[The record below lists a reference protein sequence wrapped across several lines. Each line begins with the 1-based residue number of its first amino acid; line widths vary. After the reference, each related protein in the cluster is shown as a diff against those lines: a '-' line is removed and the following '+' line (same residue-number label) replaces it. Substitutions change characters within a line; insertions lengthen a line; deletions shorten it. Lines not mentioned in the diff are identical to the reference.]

1 MASNSVSGSFKGIE
15 INFTYEGPHVVMSVL
30 NTTDEGKRLR
40 VMFQQQPSSGRVN
53 WTAFQLTGQVQEVVV
68 PPEVIQSHKLAFYV
82 DNHEP
87 IATYTEK
94 ILEELKQIQEK
105 YLKENPIDVSTPE
118 VEQQTPML
126 SNDGKIDVLLN
137 NADHGINQTLNSEN
151 NGNKPFDNASSIK
164 DDDIPK
170 IDSENTTQ
178 ELNQNP
184 NVIDDV
190 SISKDLEIDTDE
202 SKSIDKSSVPEKVK
216 YKSNN
221 IDNYVP
227 DVNTELQFKI
237 KVPSLPKSATEE
249 KTTFIPPQMV
259 SPTSKSKEKNGF
271 LGNLAGAFGL
281 SFANKKQYFRQLN
294 QQLYDK
300 FHADLEKLESDYNNG
315 CSIPLENWDI
325 ESLSEQQTAVLLLN
339 LMVNEVSEWKSEAN
353 KATSTKETLGV
364 VLESIEKELKQTLKH
379 TRGINAPSPTL
390 FPDRTALS
398 DQDLIRIQ
406 NDCDNYLKRFTDK
419 LSTLEQKHAE
429 KVRVPAFKKF
439 LLEFVRDKLFP
450 KVAEFSTLKSVQT
463 RLNWFLDLVDYE
475 LMPIEPGTTKFSPD
489 IHELKDI
496 CSSDF
501 ETDTI
506 VEVVTPGLQLKGGK
520 RVVQN
525 AIVIQAE

>member
-105 YLKENPIDVSTPE
+105 YLKENPIDVSAPE
-118 VEQQTPML
+118 VEQQTPLL
-126 SNDGKIDVLLN
+126 SSDDKIDVLLN
-137 NADHGINQTLNSEN
+137 NH
-151 NGNKPFDNASSIK
+151 ASSSE
-164 DDDIPK
+164 DNDIPK

-190 SISKDLEIDTDE
+190 SISKDLEISPDE

-216 YKSNN
+216 YKYNN
-221 IDNYVP
+221 INNYVP

-249 KTTFIPPQMV
+249 KATFIPPPKMV
-259 SPTSKSKEKNGF
+259 PPTSKSQQKNGF

-281 SFANKKQYFRQLN
+281 SFANKKQYFMQLN
-294 QQLYDK
+294 KQLYDK

-398 DQDLIRIQ
+398 DKDLVRIQ

-450 KVAEFSTLKSVQT
+450 EVAEFSALKSVQT
-463 RLNWFLDLVDYE
+463 RLNWFLALIDYE
-475 LMPIEPGTTKFSPD
+475 LIPIEPGTTKFSPE

-501 ETDTI
+501 KTDTI
-506 VEVVTPGLQLKGGK
+506 VEVVSPGLQLKGGK

>member
-15 INFTYEGPHVVMSVL
+15 INFTYSGPHVVMSVL
-30 NTTDEGKRLR
+30 NTTDECKRLR

-105 YLKENPIDVSTPE
+105 YLKENPIGVSAPE

-126 SNDGKIDVLLN
+126 SSDDKIDVLLN
-137 NADHGINQTLNSEN
+137 NADHGINQTFNSEN
-151 NGNKPFDNASSIK
+151 NGNKPFDNASSSEA
-164 DDDIPK
+164 DDIPK
-170 IDSENTTQ
+170 IDPENTTQ
-178 ELNQNP
+178 ELNQDP

-190 SISKDLEIDTDE
+190 SISKDLKISPDE
-202 SKSIDKSSVPEKVK
+202 SKSIDTSNVPEKVK
-216 YKSNN
+216 YKYNKK
-221 IDNYVP
+221 DNYVP

-237 KVPSLPKSATEE
+237 KVPSLPKSATKE
-249 KTTFIPPQMV
+249 KTTFIPPQIV
-259 SPTSKSKEKNGF
+259 PPTSNSKQKNGF

-281 SFANKKQYFRQLN
+281 SFANKKQYFMQLN
-294 QQLYDK
+294 KQLYDK

-364 VLESIEKELKQTLKH
+364 VLESIEKELKQALKH

-398 DQDLIRIQ
+398 DQDLVRIQ

-463 RLNWFLDLVDYE
+463 RLNWFLDLIDYE
-475 LMPIEPGTTKFSPD
+475 LIPIEPGTTKFSPE

-496 CSSDF
+496 CSSEF

-525 AIVIQAE
+525 AVVIQAE